1 MEEVR
6 NTIQSMFA
14 NNKACWDM
22 IDEMGGDTSMP
33 HNLQNMAEAILS
45 IPTGPAVPTS
55 LAELKEMVNRGREIA
70 IGTEIP
76 DTYNDV
82 SNPLIVVQN
91 LNSSNNSVYG
101 GANGVIL
108 QRKFITDVGQ
118 IWNSTATSNNYV
130 TSTINTFLNS
140 VYLNRCSTGLQGMI
154 TEIEI
159 PVVTREAGDAKVSA
173 KWFLPSIE
181 EIYGEPSAQ
190 YAPGYGREGLYFPY
204 WKAKTGL
211 SAPSNA
217 ANAGRIAKVG
227 SSSGAAGYWW
237 LRSYHSNLG
246 NAWGVVIDGML
257 YYYGVANTN
266 IGVAPCC
273 FVGKDTPSQASTLET
288 KSPLVITPEYF
299 PSVEKVKVEIK
310 PKVETAGKESE

>member
-6 NTIQSMFA
+6 NTIQSMFT

-55 LAELKEMVNRGREIA
+55 LAELREMVNRGREIA

-76 DTYNDV
+76 DTYNGD

-91 LNSSNNSVYG
+91 LNGSNNSAYD
-101 GANGVIL
+101 GVIGVVL

-118 IWNSTATSNNYV
+118 IWNSIGSDNNYA

-140 VYLNRCSTGLQGMI
+140 TYLDRCSSELQNI
-154 TEIEI
+154 LTEIEV
-159 PVVTREAGDAKVSA
+159 PVVTRASGDVKVSA

-181 EIYGEPSAQ
+181 EIYGDPSAQ
-190 YAPGYGREGLYFPY
+190 YAPGYGREGAYFSY
-204 WKAKTGL
+204 WKTKTGL
-211 SAPSNA
+211 SSPSNA
-217 ANAGRIAKVG
+217 ANAGRIVKV
-227 SSSGAAGYWW
+227 SSNSGAAGYWW
-237 LRSYHSNLG
+237 LRSYHAQGS
-246 NAWGVVIDGML
+246 NAWGVVTDGML
-257 YYYGVANTN
+257 YYYGLANTN

-273 FVGKDTPSQASTLET
+273 FVGKDAPSQASTLEA
-288 KSPLVITPEYF
+288 KSPLVITPEYI
-299 PSVEKVKVEIK
+299 PSIEEVKVEIK
-310 PKVETAGKESE
+310 PKAKTIEKEVK